1 MTAAERKAERKA
13 NPPLAMITL
22 TVMLGLIMAIIDAS
36 IVNVALNDMAGNL
49 GSSIDEIGW
58 EAKGYILANVII
70 MPLNGWLTAR
80 FGRRNFYAACIVIFT
95 VSSFLCGTATSVWQL
110 VAYRVLQGIGG
121 GALQP
126 TAQAIM
132 FESYPPEKRNGAM
145 AIFGLG
151 AMVGPAIGPTLGGY
165 LVDNYSWPLI
175 FWINLPIGIA
185 AFFMTMAFI
194 KDQSYVKR
202 DTNPVDW
209 IVLGL
214 LAAGVGALQYVLER
228 GQTED
233 WFSSQTIVLMTIL
246 SVGSIVAFIIRELN
260 DDKPLVDLS
269 VFRSRSF
276 T

>member
-58 EAKGYILANVII
+58 VATGYILATVIV

-80 FGRRNFYAACIVIFT
+80 FGRRNFYATCIVLFT
-95 VSSFLCGTATSVWQL
+95 VASFLCGTANNVWLL
-110 VAYRVLQGIGG
+110 VFYRVLQGFGG

-132 FESYPPEKRNGAM
+132 FETYPPARRGAAM

-151 AMVGPAIGPTLGGY
+151 AMVGPAIGPVFGGY
-165 LVDNYSWPLI
+165 IVDNASW
-175 FWINLPIGIA
+175 
-185 AFFMTMAFI
+185 
-194 KDQSYVKR
+194 
-202 DTNPVDW
+202 
-209 IVLGL
+209 
-214 LAAGVGALQYVLER
+214 
-228 GQTED
+228 
-233 WFSSQTIVLMTIL
+233 
-246 SVGSIVAFIIRELN
+246 
-260 DDKPLVDLS
+260 
-269 VFRSRSF
+269 
-276 T
+276 